1 MKVWIRIESRYNW
14 ILSPEDEYDSGQL
27 IEIPETEYVNYL
39 KTADDY
45 EIVQVNLERLANQED
60 QNERLHRQR
69 RVVSRIFRQ

>member
-60 QNERLHRQR
+60 
-69 RVVSRIFRQ
+69 